1 MSGESG
7 IYFLARSGDRS
18 INAFSRPITSISRGV
33 PMRPCGFRQIPR
45 QSPDHFFIPYSTGAV
60 RADFDRQAALDWE
73 AFLSLRAAE
82 LRPGGRLVVA
92 LPSLF
97 TDDGLTG
104 FAPLAPLMDRSP
116 VIRIR
121 LRTCAALQPC
131 ACREAGVGTRNGNL
145 STLRSSVS
153 SWKEFESTS

>member
-1 MSGESG
+1 MRSPPN
-7 IYFLARSGDRS
+7 YVDLAWSS
-18 INAFSRPITSISRGV
+18 YAAVWLS
-33 PMRPCGFRQIPR
+33 QIPR

-60 RADFDRQAALDWE
+60 RADFDRQAALEWE

-116 VIRIR
+116 VIRVR

-131 ACREAGVGTRNGNL
+131 ACQ
-145 STLRSSVS
+145 
-153 SWKEFESTS
+153 KQESAHETEI